1 MTEMN
6 QQHSSAHSSPGM
18 SDHGHGE
25 DSTGH
30 SKNGAEGSHGGH
42 NWMMMACCVP
52 MIVIALG
59 LVLAGVVSVSFLI
72 YAVACLGM
80 MFMMMRMMDH
90 GGMKM

>member
-1 MTEMN
+1 MTQMN
-6 QQHSSAHSSPGM
+6 NEQSHTHSSQGVSNHGVGKDSP
-18 SDHGHGE
+18 SDSDMDAKGG
-25 DSTGH
+25 
-30 SKNGAEGSHGGH
+30 HGGH

-52 MIVIALG
+52 MVLIALG
-59 LVLAGVVSVSFLI
+59 MVIAGAISVSFLI

>member
-6 QQHSSAHSSPGM
+6 QQHSGPGM
-18 SDHGHGE
+18 SDHDHSQ

-30 SKNGAEGSHGGH
+30 SMNGAKGGHGGH